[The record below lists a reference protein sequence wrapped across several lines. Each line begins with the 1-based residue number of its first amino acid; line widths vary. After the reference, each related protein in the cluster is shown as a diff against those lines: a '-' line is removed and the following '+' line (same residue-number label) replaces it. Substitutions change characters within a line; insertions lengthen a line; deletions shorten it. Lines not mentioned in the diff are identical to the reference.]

1 MDLKDIANR
10 ENTTIVDVRESFET
24 LFGKVEDSVNIPLR
38 KISTKI
44 EDFRQMSQPII
55 VYCRSGNRSES
66 AMKLLKALGIKEV
79 YNGGSISDV
88 KALLK

>member
-1 MDLKDIANR
+1 MHLKDIVNQ
-10 ENTTIVDVRESFET
+10 ENATIVDVRESFET
-24 LFGKVEDSVNIPLR
+24 LFGKVNGSTNIPLR
-38 KISTKI
+38 KISNKI

-66 AMKLLKALGIKEV
+66 AMKLLKALGIEEV
-79 YNGGSISDV
+79 YNGGSVSDV